1 MRLLIAE
8 DNITY
13 SRILNSLLQKWGHE
27 VELAAD
33 GVEAWE
39 ALQRDGAPSMVIL
52 DWMMPGMDGIDVCRR
67 LRELKQDIRPYVIL
81 LSGKDQKKD
90 LIKGISAGADDY
102 VTKPFDPDE
111 LRVRILA
118 GERILDLQ
126 AESLIVMEAL
136 RKQASHD
143 YLTGLPNRANIME
156 VLRREFARSPRAG
169 EPLSVVIA
177 DVDNFKSVND
187 TFGHQVGDAVLTEV
201 ARRMAREMR
210 SYECIGR
217 YGGEEFLAVLTD
229 CNSQGALT
237 LAERLRVAIAGRPI
251 ECQAGQIPVT
261 ASFGVAS
268 TAEIRSANQETL
280 VRLAD
285 AAMYQAKR
293 AGRNRVKCA
302 THISDATVAS

>member
-8 DNITY
+8 DDLTY
-13 SRILNSLLQKWGHE
+13 RHILGSLLRKWGHE
-27 VELAAD
+27 VEVVAD
-33 GVEAWE
+33 GVEAWN
-39 ALQRDGAPSMVIL
+39 ALRRDGAPSMVIL

-90 LIKGISAGADDY
+90 LINGISSGADDY

-143 YLTGLPNRANIME
+143 YLTGLPNRANIMD

-169 EPLSVVIA
+169 EPVSVVIA
-177 DVDNFKSVND
+177 DVDNFKSIND
-187 TFGHQVGDAVLTEV
+187 TFGHQVGDVVLTEV

-217 YGGEEFLAVLTD
+217 YGGEEFMAVLTD
-229 CNSQGALT
+229 CNTQGAQI
-237 LAERLRVAIAGRPI
+237 LAERLRGAIADRPI
-251 ECQAGQIPVT
+251 ECHAGQIPVT
-261 ASFGVAS
+261 TSFGVAS
-268 TAEIRSANQETL
+268 TNEIRSATQEIL
-280 VRLAD
+280 VRAAD
-285 AAMYQAKR
+285 EALYRAKR
-293 AGRNRVKCA
+293 AGRNRVECA
-302 THISDATVAS
+302 THISSANLAS